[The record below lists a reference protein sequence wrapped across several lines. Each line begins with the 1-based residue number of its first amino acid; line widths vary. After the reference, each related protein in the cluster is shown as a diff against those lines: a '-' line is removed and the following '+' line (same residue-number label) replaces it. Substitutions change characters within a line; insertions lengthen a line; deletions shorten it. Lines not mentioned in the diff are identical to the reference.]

1 VNSSN
6 PLKPQIEA
14 LKTWVSKFDEL
25 NLRERVVVGGGLLA
39 VTWALWFAS
48 IDQHFTDEKTLLT
61 RTVQTLE
68 SEKRTGEQTRAEL
81 QALAQQDPD
90 QPVRQKIG
98 TVSQQLKDITTRLES
113 TLSQFI
119 PPQDMTLVLR
129 DLISDH
135 KNLKLRLLNRL
146 PARELLP
153 PEESTN
159 LYMHP
164 LQLELEGEY
173 LEVLDYVASLETGD
187 WQFNWQSLEYT
198 TKTYPNGVATIEI
211 ETLSRDKHWLGL

>member
-1 VNSSN
+1 MSSSN
-6 PLKPQIEA
+6 PVKPQIEA
-14 LKTWVSKFDEL
+14 LKTWMSKFDEL

-39 VTWALWFAS
+39 VTWALWFAFV
-48 IDQHFTDEKTLLT
+48 DQHFTDERALAS

-81 QALAQQDPD
+81 LDLAKQDPNQAVKLQIAAVD
-90 QPVRQKIG
+90 
-98 TVSQQLKDITTRLES
+98 TQLKDITTRLES

-119 PPQDMTLVLR
+119 PPKAMTLVLR
-129 DLISDH
+129 DLMSDH
-135 KNLKLRLLNRL
+135 KNLKLRLLKRL

-153 PEESTN
+153 PEETTN

-211 ETLSRDKHWLGL
+211 ETLSKDKHWLGL